1 MSVNPSLI
9 GKNMTSGNKTNWN
22 VFGKKRK
29 DSDEVQ
35 SRKRQFISY
44 PGQAHF
50 ASLQLQY
57 IANKVKLLWIS

>member
-1 MSVNPSLI
+1 
-9 GKNMTSGNKTNWN
+9 MTSGNKTNWN
-22 VFGKKRK
+22 AFGKKRK

-50 ASLQLQY
+50 ALLQLQY

>member
-9 GKNMTSGNKTNWN
+9 GKTMTSGNKTNWN

-35 SRKRQFISY
+35 SSKQPFVSY

-50 ASLQLQY
+50 A
-57 IANKVKLLWIS
+57 

>member
-1 MSVNPSLI
+1 
-9 GKNMTSGNKTNWN
+9 MTSGNKTNWN

-35 SRKRQFISY
+35 SSKQPFISY

-50 ASLQLQY
+50 ASIVTATVHCKY
-57 IANKVKLLWIS
+57 VKLLWIS

>member
-9 GKNMTSGNKTNWN
+9 GKTMTSGNKTNWT

-35 SRKRQFISY
+35 SSKQPFISY

-50 ASLQLQY
+50 AWLQLQY
-57 IANKVKLLWIS
+57 IANKVK